1 MLESE
6 RQLSPGKQGHSTD
19 KPGIARVD
27 QDVRTELNTLHE
39 RLSSLKE
46 RVVTL
51 EAQTPHINAA
61 LVRIEKSVEKLNGHL
76 SKAIWAGAAALIAAV
91 AKFVISGG
99 LVL

>member
-1 MLESE
+1 M
-6 RQLSPGKQGHSTD
+6 
-19 KPGIARVD
+19 
-27 QDVRTELNTLHE
+27 NTLHE

-76 SKAIWAGAAALIAAV
+76 SKVIWTVAAAVLVAL

-99 LVL
+99 LAI